1 MCDAYV
7 TDFPLDL
14 DIDPKDANKGTPEET
29 GSYLVSKELPKH
41 CLYTR
46 LSSLQ
51 KLKEH
56 LVFTICLSYQYS
68 GLEDTVEEKQEVNV
82 GKPLIA
88 KLDIHRGSGRKTCFQ
103 TCVMCNGPYPSS
115 AASSAGAARY
125 RPPQDSFSGA
135 YHSHLSNSSSVM
147 PSDGCRCSRTADTFL
162 SSHHTHGYS
171 RQFGRSNVPVETTD
185 EIPFTFSDGL
195 RISEK

>member
-1 MCDAYV
+1 MKMTNAI
-7 TDFPLDL
+7 PS
-14 DIDPKDANKGTPEET
+14 P
-29 GSYLVSKELPKH
+29 S
-41 CLYTR
+41 
-46 LSSLQ
+46 Q
-51 KLKEH
+51 EH

-115 AASSAGAARY
+115 AASSTGAARY

>member
-1 MCDAYV
+1 MRLAFYGCCLVLSGCVCEWYSK
-7 TDFPLDL
+7 TDPLSWWMKMTKL
-14 DIDPKDANKGTPEET
+14 I
-29 GSYLVSKELPKH
+29 
-41 CLYTR
+41 
-46 LSSLQ
+46 SSPSQ
-51 KLKEH
+51 EH
-56 LVFTICLSYQYS
+56 LVFTVCLSYQYS

-115 AASSAGAARY
+115 AASAAGAARY

-135 YHSHLSNSSSVM
+135 YHSHLSNSSNVM
-147 PSDGCRCSRTADTFL
+147 QSDGCRCSRTAEAFV
-162 SSHHTHGYS
+162 SSHHTHHYS
-171 RQFGRSNVPVETTD
+171 CQFGRSNVPVETTD